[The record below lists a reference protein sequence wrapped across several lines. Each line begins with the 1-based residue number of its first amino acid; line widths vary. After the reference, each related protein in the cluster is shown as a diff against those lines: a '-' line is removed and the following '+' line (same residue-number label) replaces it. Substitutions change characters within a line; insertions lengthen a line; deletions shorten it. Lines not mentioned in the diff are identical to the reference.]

1 MKHTSVHTNI
11 IISNPQCGPSSVS
24 VRKGSVQRSGN
35 HSSSRAVVQQAG
47 EGAGSIVGKAGFRV
61 WAYNCLI
68 AHSVGLRG
76 VEHLST
82 KQCNL

>member
-1 MKHTSVHTNI
+1 MVK
-11 IISNPQCGPSSVS
+11 
-24 VRKGSVQRSGN
+24 
-35 HSSSRAVVQQAG
+35 QAG